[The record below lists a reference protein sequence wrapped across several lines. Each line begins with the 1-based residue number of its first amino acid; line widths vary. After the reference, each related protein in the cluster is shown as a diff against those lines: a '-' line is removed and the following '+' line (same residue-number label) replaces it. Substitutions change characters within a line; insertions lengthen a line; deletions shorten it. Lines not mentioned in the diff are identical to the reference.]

1 MTPHSAR
8 RHDVDLAFVLAPGQ
22 NLFFSEIV
30 EALRQEAESL
40 GVATSVHLGT
50 FPSPQPTRV
59 YVLVP
64 PHEYFTLMQ
73 GQNAPSVDTLKRS
86 VFISAEQPGTSHFG
100 DNLVLGPRAG
110 AVLDI
115 NAHAVDAYR
124 AAGVQAHH
132 LQLGWTSSWDHLS
145 ERERDID
152 VLFMGCYSGRR
163 AAALA
168 SYAKTLF
175 RRRTCY
181 VLSDNSK
188 PNWMPSESFRIEE
201 DKWDL
206 LSRAK
211 VILNIH
217 QDESLYFEWLR
228 IVQAISNGAVV
239 VSEQSIAHAP
249 LVPGRHFVA
258 GRLDSL
264 GLLTSLLLDDGA
276 RRWRIQTE
284 AYRMLREELPL
295 HAGARTLIEAATAV
309 ARAAPMPAHDPF
321 FHEKVPD
328 IESIPLLQNEDRPSS
343 PSDGNV
349 HASALRR
356 ALKDVKLELLG
367 MRRQLSRVERALADG
382 YPPARLKL
390 VGRTPAYP
398 AITPRVSV
406 LMALYNYE
414 QHLGSSLE
422 SLLCSYEPSWELIIV
437 DDGSSDRSGALA
449 EAWLRQHEDVAAL
462 LLRHPVNQGLAH
474 ARNSALAWA
483 RGEHCFILDADNQMY
498 PHGLELLLEALDADR
513 DAAFAYGIHER
524 FGGGQS
530 LGLANVFPWQPW
542 RFRTGNF
549 IDAMAMIRTRV
560 LRKQAGGYAVDHRL
574 HGWEDYD
581 LWCKL
586 AEAGLRGAFVPEVV
600 ARYRSTEHSMLSLTN
615 LSFTD
620 AFSVLIERHPNV
632 LAGVRPPA

>member
-1 MTPHSAR
+1 MTPHNAR
-8 RHDVDLAFVLAPGQ
+8 RQDVELAFVLAPGQ

-30 EALRQEAESL
+30 EALRKEAESL
-40 GVATSVHLGT
+40 AVATSVHLGT
-50 FPSPQPTRV
+50 FPPPQPKRV

-64 PHEYFTLMQ
+64 AHEYFTLMQ
-73 GQNAPSVDTLKRS
+73 GRHAPSVDTLKRT
-86 VFISAEQPGTSHFG
+86 VFISAEQPGTSHFA
-100 DNLVLGPRAG
+100 DNLVLAPRAG
-110 AVLDI
+110 AILDI
-115 NAHAVDAYR
+115 NAHAVAAYR
-124 AAGVQAHH
+124 AAGVPAQH

-152 VLFMGCYSGRR
+152 VLFMGCFSDRR

-188 PNWMPSESFRIEE
+188 PNWVPSESFRIDEE
-201 DKWDL
+201 KWDL
-206 LSRAK
+206 LGRAK

-217 QDESLYFEWLR
+217 QDENLYFEWLR
-228 IVQAISNGAVV
+228 VVQAISNGAVV
-239 VSEQSIAHAP
+239 VSDQSVAHAP
-249 LVPGRHFVA
+249 LVPGRHFLA
-258 GRLDSL
+258 GRLETL
-264 GLLTSLLLDDGA
+264 GLLTSLLLDDGDK
-276 RRWRIQTE
+276 RWRIQTE
-284 AYRMLREELPL
+284 AYRMLRQELPL
-295 HAGARTLIEAATAV
+295 RAGVQKLIEAAAGV
-309 ARAAPMPAHDPF
+309 ARAAPVPAADPF

-328 IESIPLLQNEDRPSS
+328 IQNIPVFRSGDRPPS
-343 PSDGNV
+343 PSEGNV

-367 MRRQLSRVERALADG
+367 IRRQLSRVERTFADG
-382 YPPARLKL
+382 HPPARLKL
-390 VGRTPAYP
+390 VRRTRAYRTT
-398 AITPRVSV
+398 APRVSV

-414 QHLGSSLE
+414 EHLGGSLE
-422 SLLCSYEPSWELIIV
+422 SLLSSYQPSWELIVV
-437 DDGSSDRSGALA
+437 DDGSTDRSGAVA
-449 EAWLRQHEDVAAL
+449 EAWLREHEDVAAL

-483 RGEHCFILDADNQMY
+483 RGEHCFILDADNEMY
-498 PHGLELLLEALDADR
+498 PHCLELLLEALDADR
-513 DAAFAYGIHER
+513 NAAFAYGIHER

-542 RFRTGNF
+542 RFRTGNY
-549 IDAMAMIRTRV
+549 IDAMAMIRTQI
-560 LRKQAGGYAVDHRL
+560 LREKAGGYSVDHRL

-586 AEAGLRGAFVPEVV
+586 ADAGLRGAFVPEVV

-615 LSFTD
+615 LSYTD
-620 AFSVLIERHPNV
+620 AFSVLIERHRNV